1 VLIRNALD
9 PEMLALIEC
18 GDEEAYRRPRAEPS
32 HRLETIALSARARMG
47 SDDAAVVDERLAVH
61 DASGLKVFDVSV
73 VRSIISGN
81 TNIAM
86 TIAEKAAYMIS
97 SRHGLGGAAR

>member
-1 VLIRNALD
+1 MRKPIAA
-9 PEMLALIEC
+9 PC
-18 GDEEAYRRPRAEPS
+18 GTEPPARVYS
-32 HRLETIALSARARMG
+32 RSARARMG
-47 SDDAAVVDERLAVH
+47 SDDAAVVDERLTVH
-61 DASGLKVFDVSV
+61 NASGLKVFNVSV

-97 SRHGLGGAAR
+97 SRHGLGAAAR